1 MKKVLFYSL
10 LLLVG
15 ITSFSSC
22 SDDDDNNKD
31 YRFVISIDGF
41 EYSGGSLF
49 GPMLYLESLQIRSDL
64 TLNSSSQKDADTRA
78 IAIFDTEMGKIDAD
92 ALETYRPYYVRY
104 VLKSVYD
111 NRGVREKEF
120 GEKR

>member
-1 MKKVLFYSL
+1 MKKVLLYSL

-31 YRFVISIDGF
+31 YRYIISIDGL
-41 EYSGGSLF
+41 EYSGSLF
-49 GPMLYLESLQIRSDL
+49 GPLPYLESLQIRSDL

-78 IAIFDTEMGKIDAD
+78 IAVFDTEMGKIDVD
-92 ALETYRPYYVRY
+92 ALEEYRPYYVRY
-104 VLKSVYD
+104 ILKSVYD
-111 NRGVREKEF
+111 NRVVREKEF